1 MKQNKGYSLIELVV
15 VIAIMMVLAGVIGLQ
30 INMIYG
36 FYAKECAK
44 NLEAQ
49 LNKVQI
55 TNMSKKLTEME
66 IYKKNDGYYVKVIEN
81 RGTAAEKVTEKKI
94 GRSSIELTY
103 STDAKDTS
111 EFTLNE
117 GTVILI
123 QFDRATGAMEMSA
136 SADPAKVIGC
146 HRIWMHQK
154 GSSKYYTVTIHKS
167 TGKIK
172 VEGDKVKTPAA
183 P

>member
-66 IYKKNDGYYVKVIEN
+66 IYKKNDGYYVNVIEN
-81 RGTAAEKVTEKKI
+81 RGTAAENL
-94 GRSSIELTY
+94 R
-103 STDAKDTS
+103 
-111 EFTLNE
+111 
-117 GTVILI
+117 
-123 QFDRATGAMEMSA
+123 
-136 SADPAKVIGC
+136 
-146 HRIWMHQK
+146 
-154 GSSKYYTVTIHKS
+154 
-167 TGKIK
+167 
-172 VEGDKVKTPAA
+172 
-183 P
+183 

>member
-55 TNMSKKLTEME
+55 TNMSKKITEME
-66 IYKKNDGYYVKVIEN
+66 IYKKND
-81 RGTAAEKVTEKKI
+81 
-94 GRSSIELTY
+94 
-103 STDAKDTS
+103 
-111 EFTLNE
+111 
-117 GTVILI
+117 
-123 QFDRATGAMEMSA
+123 
-136 SADPAKVIGC
+136 
-146 HRIWMHQK
+146 
-154 GSSKYYTVTIHKS
+154 
-167 TGKIK
+167 
-172 VEGDKVKTPAA
+172 
-183 P
+183 